1 MSGNDRAARGPAR
14 RWHWAIRAVIAG
26 TAGLLAASGAA
37 AGAQVS
43 AAGASATHASAAGPS
58 APGPSWHIVKQVPGG
73 NFTAVVATGKTTG
86 WAFDATSPPTAYQRS
101 GSTWKRVAFPGQRFE
116 TVVAAGAT
124 SPGSVWAFTD
134 QFAGGSRVLHWDGR
148 RWSVVKTFA
157 KQIGGAAVLRDNSVW
172 VFGEPYAPAN
182 GLGAWCY
189 NGRTWTQFGK
199 NLMGGSVL
207 SARDVWAFNGA
218 FVYHWNGRIWTGTS
232 VSRLLPAKQ
241 FLNSPAVTGILAL
254 SGKDVYAIG
263 NGNRQD
269 EGGPVVVLH
278 YNGRT
283 WSKVAQG
290 EFGYGAGQQIAADG
304 RGGLWLPMPGPLG
317 GPSHLV
323 HYAAGKLTAAS
334 LPVGAQYI
342 YVDSIARVPGTT
354 QQLAGGFTHAKGNP
368 GRNIAAVLLQYS

>member
-1 MSGNDRAARGPAR
+1 MSGNDTRARGTVR
-14 RWHWAIRAVIAG
+14 RWHWVIRAVTAG

-58 APGPSWHIVKQVPGG
+58 WHIVKQVPGG
-73 NFTAVVATGKTTG
+73 NFTAVVATGKTSG
-86 WAFDATSPPTAYQRS
+86 WAFDATSTPTAYQRS

-182 GLGAWCY
+182 GLGAWYY
-189 NGRTWTQFGK
+189 NGHAWTQFGK
-199 NLMGGSVL
+199 NQMGGSVL

-218 FVYHWNGRIWTGTS
+218 LVYHWNGRTWSAVS
-232 VSRLLPAKQ
+232 VARLLPAKQ
-241 FLNSPAVTGILAL
+241 FLNSPAVTGIIAL
-254 SGKDVYAIG
+254 SAKDVYAIG

-290 EFGYGAGQQIAADG
+290 EYGYGAGQQIAADG

-317 GPSHLV
+317 GPSHLA

-342 YVDSIARVPGTT
+342 YVDSIARIPGTT
-354 QQLAGGFTHAKGNP
+354 QQLVGGFTHAKGNP